1 MNGWRFSTTG
11 CRVAMWY
18 KARPLAGLGGR
29 RDLRNVMIPMWFRV
43 GSGCMKRPRANDLEG
58 PRGSSSPSRTRSCP
72 SGCRSWW
79 VGDGQAEAICQIPR
93 TMKIVYTQRCSF
105 GPERD
110 NQLSY
115 TRTIQ
120 RRRRGL
126 KRSRGCLGFHR
137 NVARLLR
144 CSTSI
149 TRLDASLGDASLGY
163 ASLGYASLGYAS
175 LGDASLGDASLG
187 DEPRRDEM

>member
-18 KARPLAGLGGR
+18 RAPLLACVGARPRPPQRHDSHVVSGR
-29 RDLRNVMIPMWFRV
+29 KRV
-43 GSGCMKRPRANDLEG
+43 HAATRANDLEG
-58 PRGSSSPSRTRSCP
+58 ARGSPPPSRARSCP

-163 ASLGYASLGYAS
+163 ASLG
-175 LGDASLGDASLG
+175 